1 MPKIF
6 ISAYACSPFQGSEPG
21 VGWSYVYRLAKFN
34 QVVCCVEEEKFK
46 SDIIKW
52 LALNPRSHMHRVK
65 FVFIRK
71 KRSRRFRKI
80 WPPSYYIFYRRWH
93 WDVYLYVKK
102 NRLHETCEIFHQLTM
117 VGFREPGYLW
127 RLNNPFVW
135 GPVGGFGFFPI
146 RFFSILSRRDKLYYM
161 AYNILN
167 YLDSRFKYRS
177 KSAALKASE
186 IGGFITATSENF
198 DVANKLWK
206 TSSEVIPEVGLRK
219 FEGRKFVTL
228 ADLSSRKLKIIWCGK
243 LLPGKAAK
251 LAVRAFAHT
260 EIAENYCLH
269 IIGSGPEFSN
279 LKHEI
284 HLNGI
289 EENVILH
296 GELKRSEVED
306 LMRSMDLGLITSLR
320 DLTSTVLM
328 EYIEVGMPVICPE
341 HCGFKDII
349 DNETGFLI
357 PVGNPSQ
364 FIDDL
369 VKVLLDIKKNPV
381 KVVKRINKIGEKA
394 QAISLDTNVRRI
406 QEIYENAI

>member
-46 SDIIKW
+46 SDIMKW
-52 LALNPRSHMHRVK
+52 LALNPHSHMHRVK
-65 FVFIRK
+65 FVFIKK
-71 KRSRRFRKI
+71 KRSRRLRKI

-93 WDVYLYVKK
+93 WDVYQYVKK
-102 NRLHETCEIFHQLTM
+102 NKLYETCEIFHQLTM

-146 RFFSILSRRDKLYYM
+146 RFLSILSRRDKLYYF
-161 AYNILN
+161 AYNIIN

-177 KSAALKASE
+177 KAAAKKASE

-198 DVANKLWK
+198 DVAKQLWK
-206 TSSEVIPEVGLRK
+206 TSSKIIPEVGIRK
-219 FEGRKFVTL
+219 FEGRQFVAL
-228 ADLSSRKLKIIWCGK
+228 SDLSSRKLKIVWCGK

-251 LAVRAFAHT
+251 LAVRAFART
-260 EIAENYCLH
+260 EVAENYCLH

-279 LKHEI
+279 LKKEI
-284 HLNGI
+284 HLYGI
-289 EENVILH
+289 EENVTLH
-296 GELKRSEVED
+296 GELKRSEAED
-306 LMRSMDLGLITSLR
+306 LMRTMDLGLITSLR

-328 EYIEVGMPVICPE
+328 EYIEAGMPVICPD

-349 DNETGFLI
+349 DNEIGFLI
-357 PVGNPSQ
+357 PVCNPSQ

-369 VKVLLDIKKNPV
+369 VKVLLDIKKDPV
-381 KVVKRINKIGEKA
+381 KIIKRIDKIGRKA
-394 QAISLDTNVRRI
+394 HAISLDTNVRRI
-406 QEIYENAI
+406 QKIYESAI